1 MLNLDEQ
8 GQPLTFRSALAG
20 RFGDQWRRGNGD
32 ELLKLVETS
41 RALTPVHH
49 ATSPPTYLNNVVKEK
64 WSPAA
69 LLRPGHLR
77 DITSDVDRR
86 VRGTAGGDRLSVDI
100 TDYYLG
106 TPNPNPPFI
115 KVYTDQYPPEVLLR
129 LRLSP
134 FTKKD
139 RRTGRPY
146 VLFRADKTI
155 YGLKE
160 SGKLSNNRL
169 VPLLHKFGFVE
180 TPTPCLFRHLTRPIT
195 FVLVV
200 DDFGVKYQNRDD
212 FDYLVHALSSC
223 YHVKAHPLAH
233 KFLGFTIQHDRT
245 ARTLALSY
253 PGYIDALLA
262 RLRPQ
267 GIKPC
272 STPSIYTP
280 PRFGSTLPQVPTVD
294 TEPLAS
300 AAQRKELQ
308 VAVGYLLYYGRTVD
322 ARILPATCALAS
334 EQATASLGTL

>member
-1 MLNLDEQ
+1 M
-8 GQPLTFRSALAG
+8 
-20 RFGDQWRRGNGD
+20 
-32 ELLKLVETS
+32 
-41 RALTPVHH
+41 HH

-64 WSPAA
+64 WTPAA

-86 VRGTAGGDRLSVDI
+86 VRGTAGGDRLSVEIPVSQAVASYPTLNCLLNSVVADHALFGSVDI

-160 SGKLSNNRL
+160 SGKLSNNML

-212 FDYLVHALSSC
+212 FDYLVQALSSC

-272 STPSIYTP
+272 STPSIYT
-280 PRFGSTLPQVPTVD
+280 L
-294 TEPLAS
+294 
-300 AAQRKELQ
+300 
-308 VAVGYLLYYGRTVD
+308 
-322 ARILPATCALAS
+322 
-334 EQATASLGTL
+334 SLIHI

>member
-1 MLNLDEQ
+1 MATAGVSLFPLSGPSPARSLFCRFRFVFCVSCIRLAVSRALSLLFDCRAYARPPLSPPLAHVPTWFPSAPVRSSSSLGAPVLNLDEQ

-86 VRGTAGGDRLSVDI
+86 VRGTAGGDRLSVEIPVSQAVASYPTLNCLLNSVVSDHAFFGSVDI

-115 KVYTDQYPPEVLLR
+115 KVFTDQYPPEVLLR

-160 SGKLSNNRL
+160 SGKLSNNML
-169 VPLLHKFGFVE
+169 VPLLTQFGFVE
-180 TPTPCLFRHLTRPIT
+180 TPTPCLFRHLTRLIT

-212 FDYLVHALSSC
+212 FDYLVHARS
-223 YHVKAHPLAH
+223 V
-233 KFLGFTIQHDRT
+233 FL
-245 ARTLALSY
+245 
-253 PGYIDALLA
+253 
-262 RLRPQ
+262 
-267 GIKPC
+267 
-272 STPSIYTP
+272 PS
-280 PRFGSTLPQVPTVD
+280 R
-294 TEPLAS
+294 
-300 AAQRKELQ
+300 
-308 VAVGYLLYYGRTVD
+308 
-322 ARILPATCALAS
+322 
-334 EQATASLGTL
+334 